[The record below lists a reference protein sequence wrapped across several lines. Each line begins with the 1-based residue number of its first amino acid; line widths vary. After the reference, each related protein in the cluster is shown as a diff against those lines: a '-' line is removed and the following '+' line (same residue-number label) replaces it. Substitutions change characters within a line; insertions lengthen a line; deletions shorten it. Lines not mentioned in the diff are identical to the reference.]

1 MATSFDCDPEGN
13 SRLEFRLFGSR
24 VPERASLAPRLL
36 GLWRA
41 LERGSDFV
49 AQFSDDRS
57 VLRRPLCLPLLL
69 HEIENLARGDERG
82 DRGRG
87 EKDDDEQRAVPA
99 RTLAQSALCTQSW
112 QAAELDDLRRRM
124 PHWSSESVSA
134 SS

>member
-13 SRLEFRLFGSR
+13 SRLEFRLVGSR

-49 AQFSDDRS
+49 AQFSDGRR
-57 VLRRPLCLPLLL
+57 VLRRPLRLALLL

-87 EKDDDEQRAVPA
+87 EEDGDEQRAVPA
-99 RTLAQSALCTQSW
+99 RTLMQSALCTHFTRK
-112 QAAELDDLRRRM
+112 DGRDR
-124 PHWSSESVSA
+124 
-134 SS
+134 